1 MATVQNLTYQ
11 ELKAQLD
18 DVMVWFESED
28 VDLDKALMKYEEGMK
43 IVEQLEKQLT
53 EAENKVTKLKQKF
66 SE

>member
-43 IVEQLEKQLT
+43 IVGQLEKQLT